1 MDKKENK
8 YSRLKSLVG
17 KDYSRILDTY
27 FDNCNSFFS
36 DTDCPSGLIYVIAEF
51 ILLNKD
57 NKKKDIRSVLKSIVE
72 YNYPECSD
80 SIYDAIIEEA
90 LKLRDKANRFREK
103 PKIGLGNIKV

>member
-1 MDKKENK
+1 M
-8 YSRLKSLVG
+8 VG

-36 DTDCPSGLIYVIAEF
+36 GEDCPYIIISDIAEF

-57 NKKKDIRSVLKSIVE
+57 NKKKDIKNILKSIIE
-72 YNYPECSD
+72 YRHPGYSD
-80 SIYDAIIEEA
+80 RRYDAIIEEA
-90 LKLRDKANRFREK
+90 LKLRDKANRFKEK